1 MRKLE
6 EKMALQRKP

>member
-1 MRKLE
+1 MRTLE